1 MLKRARIPR
10 ANKLNLADT
19 LSKSAPYVDTPGKEG
34 NRFLWSLTMTG
45 QEYVRQLL
53 NLPAKDVE
61 IENDVSS
68 LETLISALNDSDAV
82 DYLNEA
88 VKCLQINA
96 LRATVVF
103 LWSGAIK
110 KIRDDVFSCGI
121 CDVNAAIIKFDAKAK
136 PIRKL
141 DDLVVI
147 KESVLLLSAQELGL
161 YDKNQRTVLEDC
173 LNLRNKCGHPGKYK
187 VGPKK
192 VSSFIEDLIGI
203 VFK

>member
-1 MLKRARIPR
+1 MTLLEFLYPLNDAGIRNIILAAMYFRKRYEGADSVTVEGLRALLKRARIPR

-19 LSKSAPYVDTPGKEG
+19 LSKSAPYVYTPGKEG
-34 NRFLWSLTMTG
+34 NKFLWSLTLTG

-61 IENDVSS
+61 IENDVTS
-68 LETLISALNDSDAV
+68 LETLISALNDPDAA

-110 KIRDDVFSCGI
+110 KTRDDVFSCGI
-121 CDVNAAIIKFDAKAK
+121 SNVNAAIIKFDPKAK

-141 DDLVVI
+141 
-147 KESVLLLSAQELGL
+147 
-161 YDKNQRTVLEDC
+161 R
-173 LNLRNKCGHPGKYK
+173 
-187 VGPKK
+187 
-192 VSSFIEDLIGI
+192 
-203 VFK
+203 